1 MNTLTIEGWRKRIGD
16 EKSTPLGDIQFYVS
30 EPTHLLLEQ
39 AEERLG
45 KAKDMHEAEESM
57 RSRETGIMID
67 VHVAT
72 LGLVMPGGYGP
83 LSDCQFRVYLS
94 ESSERGQFH
103 LVGHLASDGSL
114 IYTNAVMID
123 QLG

>member
-1 MNTLTIEGWRKRIGD
+1 MNTLTIEGWCKTSD
-16 EKSTPLGDIQFYVS
+16 DAKSTPVGDIQFYVS
-30 EPTHLLLEQ
+30 EPVHLLMEK
-39 AEERLG
+39 AEERLNRT
-45 KAKDMHEAEESM
+45 HEADVM
-57 RSRETGIMID
+57 VDVDMET
-67 VHVAT
+67 
-72 LGLVMPGGYGP
+72 LNLVMPEDCGP

-103 LVGHLASDGSL
+103 LVGHRASDGSL